1 MPATDKVDM
10 ALLADA
16 ERVLLTMMDFGPAVQ
31 RAAEQSEPSHV
42 TAHTIALAGEIH
54 SYLRDH
60 YVVGAEPAVRDARL
74 VLVDA
79 ARRLLTTGLGLLGIT
94 APERM

>member
-1 MPATDKVDM
+1 MPSVVGPRAAYDRGGI
-10 ALLADA
+10 ADFV
-16 ERVLLTMMDFGPAVQ
+16 EHR
-31 RAAEQSEPSHV
+31 AEQSEPSHV
-42 TAHTIALAGEIH
+42 TAHAIALAGEIH

-60 YVVGAEPAVRDARL
+60 YVVGAEPDVQKARL

-79 ARRLLTTGLGLLGIT
+79 ARRLLTTGLGLLGIQ

>member
-1 MPATDKVDM
+1 
-10 ALLADA
+10 
-16 ERVLLTMMDFGPAVQ
+16 
-31 RAAEQSEPSHV
+31 V
-42 TAHTIALAGEIH
+42 TGHMIALAGEIH

-60 YVVGAEPAVRDARL
+60 YVVGEAPAMQNARL

-79 ARRLLTTGLGLLGIT
+79 ARRLLTTGLGLLGIA